1 MSEKITSTSDPRI
14 ASDVEARNRV
24 QVEMQALLDLPEE
37 KFDAQALEQVKALEA
52 QFDGYT
58 ERIEVRKSAA
68 AKAADT
74 DFGNAILE
82 QGKGEADLRLT
93 PHQRDQREPNAD
105 ELIKQSLTGGGDI
118 NVRLRSEALQAY
130 SMVLDASSTE
140 REARALFQGQA
151 GGDSPFSQD
160 VIARIAGTNVDTVAD
175 IQPTGVEARFV
186 EVLRNINGPHKC
198 GLEVWYTQ
206 DLASRK
212 LPKAVPGG
220 TNPRTT
226 VAAERGGND
235 PISQDNNPTFADAPT
250 TTPREFAALF
260 AVERS
265 ADRATPAMVGAKVGE
280 LLAREI
286 GEQIA
291 GAASVG
297 TAANTSEGLTPSAT
311 FASTQFPT
319 SGANSWLNGASITS
333 LAAVPTFENVLDIM
347 GAKPDFP
354 ATGAPMG
361 DVWHISKSYAFTL
374 MKIKGTDGH
383 PIFQAMGMRGSQPID
398 TIYGRPVVYSD
409 FLSGTNVSNR
419 LLAVFGDF
427 WAGAICRRGGD
438 IELATDS
445 SVFFD
450 RNQNRLPGHYVR
462 GGGRQERQPVL
473 VRQGFLNDRV
483 GGFGGGGSGSLAA
496 VPRPPIGGST
506 WHRNRLGGS
515 NTLVPPQRPPDWS
528 KSSGASRGKSP
539 TRTRRGCYFRT
550 TRWWWTT
557 LVLPG
562 GCGRSST
569 LRK

>member
-1 MSEKITSTSDPRI
+1 MSEKITQTSDPRI

-24 QVEMQALLDLPEE
+24 QKQMEALMDTPAEEWTGEVQEQA
-37 KFDAQALEQVKALEA
+37 ARLEA
-52 QFDGYT
+52 EWDGLT
-58 ERIEVRKSAA
+58 ERIQVKQSMAS
-68 AKAADT
+68 KAADM

-82 QGKGEADLRLT
+82 QGRGEASLDLT
-93 PHQRDQREPNAD
+93 PHQRDNRGPNAD
-105 ELIKQSLTGGGDI
+105 DLIKQNLVTGD
-118 NVRLRSEALQAY
+118 NVAITLRSEALQAY
-130 SMVLDASSTE
+130 SMVLDASATE
-140 REARALFQGQA
+140 RETRALFQNQA
-151 GGDSPFSQD
+151 SGDSPFSQD

-226 VAAERGGND
+226 VAAERAGNAA
-235 PISQDNNPTFADAPT
+235 ISQDNNPTFTGAPT
-250 TTPREFAALF
+250 TTPREFSALF

-265 ADRATPAMVGAKVGE
+265 TDRVTPAMVGAKVGE

-297 TAANTSEGLTPSAT
+297 TTANTSEGLTPSAT
-311 FASTQFPT
+311 FASTAFPS
-319 SGANSWLNGASITS
+319 SGANSWLNGAAITS
-333 LAAVPTFENVLDIM
+333 LAATPTFENILDIM

-361 DVWHISKSYAFTL
+361 DVWHIHKQYAFTL

-398 TIYGRPVVYSD
+398 TIYGRPIVYSD
-409 FLSGTNVSNR
+409 FLSGTNISNR

-427 WAGAICRRGGD
+427 WAGAVCRRGGD
-438 IELATDS
+438 VELATDS

-450 RNQNRLPGHYVR
+450 RNQIAYR
-462 GGGRQERQPVL
+462 GIMYEAVVVKNANQFSYGK
-473 VRQGFLNDRV
+473 
-483 GGFGGGGSGSLAA
+483 GS
-496 VPRPPIGGST
+496 
-506 WHRNRLGGS
+506 
-515 NTLVPPQRPPDWS
+515 
-528 KSSGASRGKSP
+528 
-539 TRTRRGCYFRT
+539 
-550 TRWWWTT
+550 
-557 LVLPG
+557 
-562 GCGRSST
+562 
-569 LRK
+569 